1 MGGQASSSELQNAN
15 VGASV
20 YQKGKEAQDIC
31 GS

>member
-1 MGGQASSSELQNAN
+1 MDGQASSSKLQNAN

-20 YQKGKEAQDIC
+20 FQKGKEAQDVC